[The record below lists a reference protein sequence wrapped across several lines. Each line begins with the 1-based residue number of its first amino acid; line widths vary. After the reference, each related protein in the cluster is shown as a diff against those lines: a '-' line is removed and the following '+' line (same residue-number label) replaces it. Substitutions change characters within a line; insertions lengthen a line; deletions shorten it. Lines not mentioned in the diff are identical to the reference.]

1 MFPPSIVNLTHLKFL
16 IIFHH
21 LPHIILTIEN
31 INLEKGYIMFTVYKE
46 VDYLQGFA
54 LHFMARDDYY
64 SCNVINIDECNIDTS
79 VDYIVLFF
87 TSHLISKE
95 SLNNILKHIKKG
107 GKLYDV
113 SYLKGGK
120 LFDLSLKLSD
130 SDAYKVLNNDEC
142 DLLRYNDELRLI
154 DNTKFKK
161 HNIKIDDYVHL

>member
-1 MFPPSIVNLTHLKFL
+1 MFAEWIEKLSHFKFVRK
-16 IIFHH
+16 FQYE
-21 LPHIILTIEN
+21 PHIIKTIEH
-31 INLEKGYIMFTVYKE
+31 INTQKGDIMFTVYKE
-46 VDYLQGFA
+46 ADYLQGLA
-54 LHFMARDDYY
+54 LNFIKRDDYY
-64 SCNVINIDECNIDTS
+64 SCDVINVDKCNIDTS

-120 LFDLSLKLSD
+120 LFELSLKLSD
-130 SDAYKVLNNDEC
+130 SDAYKVLNNDGC
-142 DLLRYNDELRLI
+142 DLLKYNDKLRLI

-161 HNIKIDDYVHL
+161 HNIKIDNYVHL